1 MLTISHVQVALYAS
15 LLIFLFFS
23 GIESLLDFV
32 DTLDLD
38 NNPGID
44 NDDMDDWSEPASSFL
59 GPTGADDD
67 SFPLFEI

>member
-1 MLTISHVQVALYAS
+1 M
-15 LLIFLFFS
+15 
-23 GIESLLDFV
+23 DFV

-38 NNPGID
+38 DNPGID

-59 GPTGADDD
+59 GLPGADDD